1 MLLPL
6 MIQKAL
12 DLSKYFFSDLNLFSK
27 LQRRLGLVVVVLT
40 TALLTH
46 EAQSADITTYPN
58 QPIKIVVPFGP
69 GGSADIMAR
78 NFGLYLESRSKQSVI
93 IENRPGA
100 NGILGTEYVKN
111 AAADG
116 YTLLLTT
123 NTTVA
128 ANLSL
133 YKKVPYD
140 PVKDFK
146 NIGSFGTSASVVLV
160 TKESKIDTIADLVKF
175 SKSSPGQFFF
185 GFYNASSQITAEL
198 FKLKTGANLTGIPY
212 KSISNAI
219 QDFYGNQIQIIFM
232 EYLPAMAQ
240 IQGGKVKALAVTD
253 ASRYSAWPNVPTIAE
268 TYPGY
273 ELGFFLGLGAPVNIS
288 KEVSSYLENTMSDAN
303 KDPQFIAK
311 LNQIGMEPS
320 KITSTHYPAFVNKEI
335 QSWGNIIKRAG
346 IIPE

>member
-1 MLLPL
+1 M
-6 MIQKAL
+6 
-12 DLSKYFFSDLNLFSK
+12 
-27 LQRRLGLVVVVLT
+27 VLT
-40 TALLTH
+40 RIPHPRHSIAWLTGILILISMCGITS
-46 EAQSADITTYPN
+46 AQTNNYPN
-58 QPIKIVVPFGP
+58 QSIKIIVPFGP

-78 NFGLYLESRSKQSVI
+78 NFGLYLEDKSKQSVI
-93 IENRPGA
+93 VENKPGA
-100 NGILGTEYVKN
+100 NGMIGTEYVKN
-111 AAADG
+111 APADG

-123 NTTVA
+123 NTTIA

-160 TKESKIDTIADLVKF
+160 NKDLKIETLAELVRFAKAN
-175 SKSSPGQFFF
+175 PGQVFF
-185 GFYNASSQITAEL
+185 GYYNSSSQITAEL
-198 FKLKTGANLTGIPY
+198 FKLKTNAPMTGVPY

-219 QDFYGNQIQIIFM
+219 QDFYGNQIQVIFM

-240 IQGGKVKALAVTD
+240 IQGGKVNALAVTE

-273 ELGFFLGLGAPVNIS
+273 SLGFFLGLGAPVGVS
-288 KEVSSYLENTMSDAN
+288 KEVNSYLENVMADAN
-303 KDPQFIAK
+303 KDPQFITR

-320 KITSTHYPAFVNKEI
+320 KISSTSYQSYVVKEI
-335 QSWGNIIKRAG
+335 QNWAAMVKRAG
-346 IIPE
+346 IKPE